1 MDSPVDRLVV
11 LEDTC
16 DREVTTGGGRSY
28 PCRVSVSDRWFP
40 FRFSSFSLCCYLHIY
55 QGERE
60 RQERKKERDCVLQNK
75 ERDEGLS

>member
-60 RQERKKERDCVLQNK
+60 TRKKERKRETVFFK
-75 ERDEGLS
+75 IRREMKV